1 MSMKRNS
8 VVKIYNRFLNPTT
21 GLIQHLTVST
31 EVKKHEGDAPAGEGE
46 EEPDMSM
53 FDNPDIS
60 AQNISGLQNSSKL
73 EASRIQEEISI
84 YKHVEDKK
92 NDE

>member
-1 MSMKRNS
+1 MSMKLNS

-31 EVKKHEGDAPAGEGE
+31 EVKKHDNETPAGEGE

-53 FDNPDIS
+53 FDNP
-60 AQNISGLQNSSKL
+60 
-73 EASRIQEEISI
+73 EIS
-84 YKHVEDKK
+84 
-92 NDE
+92 